1 LVGKTTKGEKMIRK
15 AVIPAAGKG
24 IRLRPLTLAMPK
36 ETLPIVD
43 KPAIHHITHS
53 LKLAGIEDVII
64 VSGYKKHALM
74 DYFSTPDSEFNEGTK
89 ELDGLNF
96 LFATQRNSIGIADA
110 IGRAKSLVGNEP
122 FVVVFGDTIITPPTY
137 LKKLINAHTSVRI
150 HDKNLAATIGIMKVE
165 DVERWGIAKISKSN
179 KIANCFK
186 VLDLVEKP
194 KKERAPSNWAVS
206 GCYVF
211 EPVVFEA
218 IRETL
223 NRPPGARGE
232 YQITDS
238 MKILIEKGFSVYA
251 MPLKIGHHDLG
262 TIEDYVATF
271 VEFALKHK
279 SYGPI
284 IKKRLKDKKIFGGVT
299 K

>member
-1 LVGKTTKGEKMIRK
+1 MIRK

-24 IRLRPLTLAMPK
+24 TRLRPLTLAMPK

-43 KPAIHHITHS
+43 KPAIHYITRS

-74 DYFSTPDSEFNEGTK
+74 DYFSTPESENEGMQ
-89 ELDGLNF
+89 ELNGLNF
-96 LFATQRNSIGIADA
+96 LFATQSSPLGIADA

-122 FVVVFGDTIITPPTY
+122 FVVIFGDTIIEPASY
-137 LKKLINAHTSVRI
+137 LKELIDSHVNTRI
-150 HDKNLAATIGIMKVE
+150 YDKNLAATIGIVKVD
-165 DVERWGIAKISKSN
+165 DVERWGIVKFSEQKIKS
-179 KIANCFK
+179 CFK

-194 KKERAPSNWAVS
+194 KKEEAPSNWAIA

-211 EPVVFEA
+211 EPVIFDA

-223 NRPPGARGE
+223 RKPPGVGGE

-238 MKILIEKGFSVYA
+238 MKILIEKGFSVFA
-251 MPLKIGHHDLG
+251 LPLDIARYDLG
-262 TIEDYVATF
+262 TLEDYATTF
-271 VEFALKHK
+271 VEFALRHDEL
-279 SYGPI
+279 GPAI
-284 IKKRLKDKKIFGGVT
+284 RERLRQKKIL
-299 K
+299 

>member
-1 LVGKTTKGEKMIRK
+1 MIRK

-74 DYFSTPDSEFNEGTK
+74 DYFSSPESEVAHGMK

-96 LFATQRNSIGIADA
+96 LFTTQNQPIGIADA
-110 IGRAKSLVGNEP
+110 IGRSKSLVGNEP

-137 LKKLINAHTSVRI
+137 LKEMIDAHVNTRI
-150 HDKNLAATIGIMKVE
+150 HDKKLVATIGMMKVKTT
-165 DVERWGIAKISKSN
+165 ERWGILKISDK
-179 KIANCFK
+179 KIGNCFK
-186 VLDLVEKP
+186 VLDMIEKP
-194 KKERAPSNWAVS
+194 RKDEAPSDWAIAGV
-206 GCYVF
+206 YVF
-211 EPVVFEA
+211 EPAIFDA

-223 NRPPGARGE
+223 TKPPGANGE

-238 MKILIEKGFSVYA
+238 MKVLMERGFSVFA
-251 MPLKIGHHDLG
+251 LPLQVAHYDLG
-262 TIEDYVATF
+262 TIEDYVSTF
-271 VEFALKHK
+271 VEFTLKNDK
-279 SYGPI
+279 FGPI
-284 IKKRLKDKKIFGGVT
+284 IRQTLKNKNLL
-299 K
+299 

>member
-1 LVGKTTKGEKMIRK
+1 MIRK

-24 IRLRPLTLAMPK
+24 VRLRPLTLAMPK

-74 DYFSTPDSEFNEGTK
+74 DYFSSPSAINEGVK

-96 LFATQRNSIGIADA
+96 LFTTQANAIGIADA
-110 IGRAKSLVGNEP
+110 IGRARSLVGDEP

-137 LKKLINAHTSVRI
+137 LKNLIDSHVKARKY
-150 HDKNLAATIGIMKVE
+150 DKNLAVTVGVMKVE
-165 DVERWGIAKISKSN
+165 NVERWGIVKISDK
-179 KIANCFK
+179 KVGKCFK
-186 VLDLVEKP
+186 VLDLIEKP
-194 KKERAPSNWAVS
+194 KKEEAPSNWAVS

-211 EPVVFEA
+211 EPVIFDA
-218 IRETL
+218 IKETMK
-223 NRPPGARGE
+223 RPPGVRGE

-238 MKILIEKGFSVYA
+238 MKILLEKGFSIFA
-251 MPLKIGHHDLG
+251 LPLDVGHYDLG
-262 TIEDYVATF
+262 TIEDYASTF
-271 VEFALKHK
+271 VEFALRHDHL
-279 SYGPI
+279 GPI
-284 IKKRLKDKKIFGGVT
+284 IRERLKRKKLL
-299 K
+299 

>member
-1 LVGKTTKGEKMIRK
+1 MVKKMIRK

-24 IRLRPLTLAMPK
+24 TRLRPLTLAMPK

-74 DYFSTPDSEFNEGTK
+74 DYFSSPDSELNEGTK

-96 LFATQRNSIGIADA
+96 LFTTQSNSIGIADA

-137 LKKLINAHTSVRI
+137 LKDMINAHTSIRI
-150 HDKNLAATIGIMKVE
+150 HDKNLGATVGIMKVE
-165 DVERWGIAKISKSN
+165 DVERWGIVKVSTSN
-179 KIANCFK
+179 KITNCFK

-194 KKERAPSNWAVS
+194 KKKEAPSNWAVS

-211 EPVVFEA
+211 EPAIFEA

-223 NRPPGARGE
+223 KRPPGAKGE

-238 MKILIEKGFSVYA
+238 MKILIEKGFSIYA
-251 MPLKIGHHDLG
+251 MPLEIGHYDLG
-262 TIEDYVATF
+262 TIEDYVTTF
-271 VEFALKHK
+271 VEFALRDK
-279 SYGPI
+279 SLGPI
-284 IKKRLKDKKIFGGVT
+284 IKERLKQKKLL
-299 K
+299 KDD

>member
-1 LVGKTTKGEKMIRK
+1 MIRK

-24 IRLRPLTLAMPK
+24 TRLRPLTLAMPK

-74 DYFSTPDSEFNEGTK
+74 DYFSTPESETDGETK

-96 LFATQRNSIGIADA
+96 LFTTQSDSIGIADA

-137 LKKLINAHTSVRI
+137 LKEMINAHVNTRI
-150 HDKNLAATIGIMKVE
+150 HDKNLVATVGMMKVK
-165 DVERWGIAKISKSN
+165 DVERWGILKLSDEKIGES
-179 KIANCFK
+179 FR
-186 VLDLVEKP
+186 VLDMIEKP
-194 KKERAPSNWAVS
+194 KKEEAPSDWALA

-211 EPVVFEA
+211 EPAIFDA

-223 NRPPGARGE
+223 KRPPGAKGE

-238 MKILIEKGFSVYA
+238 MKILLEKGFSIFA
-251 MPLKIGHHDLG
+251 LPLNVAHYDLG
-262 TIEDYVATF
+262 TIEDYVSTF
-271 VEFALKHK
+271 VEFALKNEK
-279 SYGPI
+279 FGPI
-284 IKKRLKDKKIFGGVT
+284 IREKMKNKNLL
-299 K
+299 

>member
-1 LVGKTTKGEKMIRK
+1 MIRK

-43 KPAIHHITHS
+43 KPAIHHIIYS

-74 DYFSTPDSEFNEGTK
+74 DYFSSPDSELNEGIK
-89 ELDGLNF
+89 ELNGLNF
-96 LFATQRNSIGIADA
+96 LFTTQNKSIGIADA
-110 IGRAKSLVGNEP
+110 IGRAKSLVGDEP

-137 LKKLINAHTSVRI
+137 LKDMINAHTTIRD
-150 HDKNLAATIGIMKVE
+150 HDKNLAVTVGIMRVKN
-165 DVERWGIAKISKSN
+165 VERWGIVKTSESE
-179 KIANCFK
+179 KIANCYK
-186 VLDLVEKP
+186 ILDLIEKP
-194 KKERAPSNWAVS
+194 KKDKAPSNWAVS

-211 EPVVFEA
+211 EPIIFDA
-218 IRETL
+218 IKETL
-223 NRPPGARGE
+223 KRPPGAKGE

-238 MKILIEKGFSVYA
+238 IRILIEKGLSVFA
-251 MPLKIGHHDLG
+251 MPLEIGHYDLG

-271 VEFALKHK
+271 VEFALKD
-279 SYGPI
+279 SRFSSI
-284 IKKRLKDKKIFGGVT
+284 IKKRLKKKNLL
-299 K
+299 

>member
-1 LVGKTTKGEKMIRK
+1 MIKK
-15 AVIPAAGKG
+15 AVIPAAGMG
-24 IRLRPLTLAMPK
+24 ARLRPLTLAMPK

-74 DYFSTPDSEFNEGTK
+74 DYFSSPDSEFNEGTR

-96 LFATQRNSIGIADA
+96 LFTTQRNSIGIADA

-122 FVVVFGDTIITPPTY
+122 FVVVFGDTIITPSTY
-137 LKKLINAHTSVRI
+137 LKYMINAHTNIRI
-150 HDKNLAATIGIMKVE
+150 HDKKLAATVGIMKVKE
-165 DVERWGIAKISKSN
+165 VERWGIVKISDSK
-179 KIANCFK
+179 KIVNCFK
-186 VLDLVEKP
+186 VLDLIEKP
-194 KKERAPSNWAVS
+194 KKQDAPSNWAIS

-223 NRPPGARGE
+223 KRPPGAKGE

-238 MKILIEKGFSVYA
+238 MKILIDKGFSVYA
-251 MPLKIGHHDLG
+251 MPLEIGHYDLG
-262 TIEDYVATF
+262 TIEDYVTTF
-271 VEFALKHK
+271 VEFALRDKFF
-279 SYGPI
+279 GPI
-284 IKKRLKDKKIFGGVT
+284 IKKKLKEKKLLEGD
-299 K
+299 

>member
-1 LVGKTTKGEKMIRK
+1 MVGRITNGEKMIRK

-64 VSGYKKHALM
+64 VTGYKKHALM
-74 DYFSTPDSEFNEGTK
+74 DYFSSPDSELNKEIK

-96 LFATQRNSIGIADA
+96 LFTTQSNSIGIADA

-137 LKKLINAHTSVRI
+137 LKDMINAHMKIRD
-150 HDKNLAATIGIMKVE
+150 HDKNLAATVGIMKVE
-165 DVERWGIAKISKSN
+165 DVERWGIVKISDSN
-179 KIANCFK
+179 KIGNCLK

-194 KKERAPSNWAVS
+194 KRKDAPSNWAIS

-218 IRETL
+218 IKETL
-223 NRPPGARGE
+223 ERPPGAKGE

-238 MKILIEKGFSVYA
+238 MKILIEKGLSIFA
-251 MPLKIGHHDLG
+251 MPLEIGHYDLG

-271 VEFALKHK
+271 VEFALKNETL
-279 SYGPI
+279 GPI
-284 IKKRLKDKKIFGGVT
+284 IKKRLKDKKIL
-299 K
+299 

>member
-1 LVGKTTKGEKMIRK
+1 MIRK

-24 IRLRPLTLAMPK
+24 TRLRPLTLAMPK

-74 DYFSTPDSEFNEGTK
+74 DYFSSPESNEEIK

-96 LFATQRNSIGIADA
+96 LFTSQSNPIGIADS

-137 LKKLINAHTSVRI
+137 LKEMIDAHVNTRI
-150 HDKNLAATIGIMKVE
+150 HDKNLVATIGAMKVKN
-165 DVERWGIAKISKSN
+165 VERWGILKISDK
-179 KIANCFK
+179 KIGNCFK
-186 VLDLVEKP
+186 VLDMIEKP
-194 KKERAPSNWAVS
+194 KKEDAPSNWAIA

-211 EPVVFEA
+211 EPTIFDA

-223 NRPPGARGE
+223 TRPPGAKGE

-238 MKILIEKGFSVYA
+238 MKILMEKGFSIFA
-251 MPLKIGHHDLG
+251 LPLQVAHYDLG
-262 TIEDYVATF
+262 TIEDYASTF
-271 VEFALKHK
+271 VEFALKHEK
-279 SYGPI
+279 LGPI
-284 IKKRLKDKKIFGGVT
+284 IREKLKKKNVL
-299 K
+299 

>member
-1 LVGKTTKGEKMIRK
+1 MIRK

-24 IRLRPLTLAMPK
+24 MRLRPLTLAMPK

-74 DYFSTPDSEFNEGTK
+74 DYFSSPESETEEGIK
-89 ELDGLNF
+89 ELNGLNF
-96 LFATQRNSIGIADA
+96 LFTTQRNAIGIADA

-137 LKKLINAHTSVRI
+137 LKEMIDAHINVRI
-150 HDKNLAATIGIMKVE
+150 QDKDLAATIGVMKVE
-165 DVERWGIAKISKSN
+165 NVERWGIVDISGSDKIGK
-179 KIANCFK
+179 CFK
-186 VLDLVEKP
+186 ILNMIEKP
-194 KKERAPSNWAVS
+194 SKKEAPSNWAIS

-211 EPVVFEA
+211 EPVIFDA

-223 NRPPGARGE
+223 KRPPGAKGE
-232 YQITDS
+232 YQITDA
-238 MKILIEKGFSVYA
+238 MKVLIERGFSIYA
-251 MPLKIGHHDLG
+251 MPLDIGHYDLG
-262 TIEDYVATF
+262 TIEDYVTTF
-271 VEFALKHK
+271 VEFALMDKRF
-279 SYGPI
+279 SSI
-284 IKKRLKDKKIFGGVT
+284 IKEKLKKLL
-299 K
+299 

>member
-1 LVGKTTKGEKMIRK
+1 MIRK

-24 IRLRPLTLAMPK
+24 LRLRPLTLAMPK

-74 DYFSTPDSEFNEGTK
+74 DYFSTPESETNGEIK
-89 ELDGLNF
+89 ELEGLNF
-96 LFATQRNSIGIADA
+96 LFTTQNNSIGIADA

-137 LKKLINAHTSVRI
+137 LKEMISSHVNTRI
-150 HDKNLAATIGIMKVE
+150 HDKKLVATVGMMKVK
-165 DVERWGIAKISKSN
+165 DPERWGMLKLSDEKVGE
-179 KIANCFK
+179 CFR
-186 VLDLVEKP
+186 VTDMIEKP
-194 KKERAPSNWAVS
+194 KKEDSPSEWALA

-211 EPVVFEA
+211 EPQIFEA

-223 NRPPGARGE
+223 LRPPGAKGE

-238 MKILIEKGFSVYA
+238 MKILIEKGFSVFA
-251 MPLKIGHHDLG
+251 LPLNVAHYDLG
-262 TIEDYVATF
+262 TMEDYVTTF
-271 VEFALKHK
+271 VEFALKSEK
-279 SYGPI
+279 FGPI
-284 IKKRLKDKKIFGGVT
+284 IREKMKSKNLW
-299 K
+299 

>member
-1 LVGKTTKGEKMIRK
+1 VIRK

-24 IRLRPLTLAMPK
+24 VRLRPLTLAMPK

-43 KPAIHHITHS
+43 KPAIHHITYS

-74 DYFSTPDSEFNEGTK
+74 DYFSSPGHELDEGIK

-96 LFATQRNSIGIADA
+96 LFTAQSKSIGIADA

-137 LKKLINAHTSVRI
+137 LKDMINAHTTIRGY
-150 HDKNLAATIGIMKVE
+150 DKNLAVTVGIMEVE
-165 DVERWGIAKISKSN
+165 DVERWGIVKISDSDRIDK
-179 KIANCFK
+179 CFR
-186 VLDLVEKP
+186 VLDLIEKP
-194 KKERAPSNWAVS
+194 KKGEAPSNWAIS

-211 EPVVFEA
+211 EPVIFDA
-218 IRETL
+218 IKETL
-223 NRPPGARGE
+223 KRPPGARGE

-238 MKILIEKGFSVYA
+238 MKILIEKGFSIFA
-251 MPLKIGHHDLG
+251 MPLAIGHYDLG

-271 VEFALKHK
+271 VEFALKDNRF
-279 SYGPI
+279 GPI
-284 IKKRLKDKKIFGGVT
+284 IKKRLKKKNLL
-299 K
+299 

>member
-1 LVGKTTKGEKMIRK
+1 MIRK

-24 IRLRPLTLAMPK
+24 TRLRPLTLAMPK

-43 KPAIHHITHS
+43 KPAIHHITNS

-74 DYFSTPDSEFNEGTK
+74 DYFSSPDSEFNEETK
-89 ELDGLNF
+89 ELNGLNF
-96 LFATQRNSIGIADA
+96 LFTTQRNSIGIADA

-137 LKKLINAHTSVRI
+137 LKKMINAHTSVRV
-150 HDKNLAATIGIMKVE
+150 HDKNLAATVGIMKVE
-165 DVERWGIAKISKSN
+165 DVERWGIVKISDSN
-179 KIANCFK
+179 KIDDCFRI
-186 VLDLVEKP
+186 LDLIEKP
-194 KKERAPSNWAVS
+194 KKNEAPSNWAVS

-211 EPVVFEA
+211 EPVIFEA

-223 NRPPGARGE
+223 KRPPGAKGE

-251 MPLKIGHHDLG
+251 MPLEIGHYDLG
-262 TIEDYVATF
+262 TIEDYVVTF
-271 VEFALKHK
+271 IEFALKHK

-284 IKKRLKDKKIFGGVT
+284 IKKMLKDKKIFGGVT
-299 K
+299 Q

>member
-1 LVGKTTKGEKMIRK
+1 VIRK

-43 KPAIHHITHS
+43 KPAIHHIIYS

-74 DYFSTPDSEFNEGTK
+74 DYFSSPDSELNEGIK
-89 ELDGLNF
+89 ELNGLNF
-96 LFATQRNSIGIADA
+96 LFTTQNKSIGIADA
-110 IGRAKSLVGNEP
+110 IGRAKSLVGDEP

-137 LKKLINAHTSVRI
+137 LKDMINAHTTIRD
-150 HDKNLAATIGIMKVE
+150 HDKNLAVTVGIMRVKN
-165 DVERWGIAKISKSN
+165 VERWGIVKTSESE
-179 KIANCFK
+179 KIANCYK
-186 VLDLVEKP
+186 ILDLIEKP
-194 KKERAPSNWAVS
+194 KKDKAPSNWAVS

-211 EPVVFEA
+211 EPIIFDA
-218 IRETL
+218 IKETL
-223 NRPPGARGE
+223 KRPPGAKGE

-238 MKILIEKGFSVYA
+238 IRILIEKGLSVFA
-251 MPLKIGHHDLG
+251 MPLEIGHYDLG

-271 VEFALKHK
+271 VEFALKD
-279 SYGPI
+279 SRFSSI
-284 IKKRLKDKKIFGGVT
+284 IKKRLKKKNLL
-299 K
+299 